1 MDKDGLDQS
10 LNKLVRI
17 PGRPVA
23 GPEDEDD
30 DDVDDDLGKSTR
42 TSTFCQCLE
51 SITRLQIPLS
61 VAYLTL

>member
-30 DDVDDDLGKSTR
+30 DDEEDDEEDNQDDDGTEGGVEL
-42 TSTFCQCLE
+42 
-51 SITRLQIPLS
+51 I
-61 VAYLTL
+61 